1 MATPIRDAKGM
12 LAGMSPGLIDGDF
25 VFCSTED
32 AGLAGRALSHAI
44 GWFKESEGISL
55 ILPITDAKALGFD
68 CAAPMRQITLSVYS
82 ALDGVGLT
90 AAVAAELAEQG
101 IPCNMVAA
109 FHHDHV
115 FVPRDLAEQALRLLQ
130 ALQRRAAAAI

>member
-1 MATPIRDAKGM
+1 MAIPIRDAKEM
-12 LAGMSPGLIDGDF
+12 LAGMSPSLIDGDY

-32 AGLAGRALSHAI
+32 AGLAARAQSQAI
-44 GWFKESEGISL
+44 GWFKESEGTSL
-55 ILPITDAKALGFD
+55 ILPLLDAEALGFD
-68 CAAPMRQITLSVYS
+68 CASPMRQITLSVYS

-90 AAVAAELAEQG
+90 AAVAAALAEHN

-115 FVPRDLAEQALRLLQ
+115 FVPRDLAAQALGLLQ
-130 ALQRRAAAAI
+130 ALQQRAAAT

>member
-1 MATPIRDAKGM
+1 MAIPVRGAKEM
-12 LAGMSPGLIDGDF
+12 LAGMSPGLVEGDY

-32 AGLAGRALSHAI
+32 AGLAARARTHAI
-44 GWFKESEGISL
+44 GWFKESEGMSL
-55 ILPITDAKALGFD
+55 ILPLTDARSLGFN
-68 CAAPMRQITLSVYS
+68 CASPMRQITLSVYS

-90 AAVAAELAEQG
+90 AAVAAALAEQG

-115 FVPRDLAEQALRLLQ
+115 FVPRDLAEQALHLLQ
-130 ALQRRAAAAI
+130 ALQRRAAAAT

>member
-1 MATPIRDAKGM
+1 MAIPVRGAKEM
-12 LAGMSPGLIDGDF
+12 LAGMSPGLVEGDY

-32 AGLAGRALSHAI
+32 AGLADRARTHAI
-44 GWFKESEGISL
+44 GWFKESEGMSL
-55 ILPITDAKALGFD
+55 ILPLTDARSLGFN
-68 CAAPMRQITLSVYS
+68 CASPMRQITLSVYS

-90 AAVAAELAEQG
+90 AAVAAALAEQG

-115 FVPRDLAEQALRLLQ
+115 FVPRDLAEQALHLLQ
-130 ALQRRAAAAI
+130 ALQRRAATAT